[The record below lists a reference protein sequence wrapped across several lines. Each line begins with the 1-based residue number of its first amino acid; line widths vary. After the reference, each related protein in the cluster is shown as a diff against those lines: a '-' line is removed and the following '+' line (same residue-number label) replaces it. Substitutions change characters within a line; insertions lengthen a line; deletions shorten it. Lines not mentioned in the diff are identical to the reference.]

1 MWTYYQPAIIKRIF
15 IPYVVYLVALSLC
28 AASLTASFLEAAEN
42 CKKDNSG
49 NRNLETCP
57 DDALT
62 NYQSLKT
69 QIYICNGIADVLL
82 IFFASIE
89 LPQLIDDPKGY
100 FSDPW
105 NCIDAMSIWQNML
118 FLGTGTYCILTEKPF
133 FEIQTIYSFGSFAV
147 FFMWLKVFYWMR
159 LFSSLAYYVKLI

>member
-1 MWTYYQPAIIKRIF
+1 M
-15 IPYVVYLVALSLC
+15 
-28 AASLTASFLEAAEN
+28 
-42 CKKDNSG
+42 
-49 NRNLETCP
+49 
-57 DDALT
+57 
-62 NYQSLKT
+62 
-69 QIYICNGIADVLL
+69 LL

-159 LFSSLAYYVKLI
+159 LFSSLAYYVKLIQATLYDSVPFMVMVALIIFAFGNYFYVI